1 LDYFPHPEGTHLSFV
16 TFDQGIQYYKLPLD
30 ENAEP
35 SIFLVN
41 DVEDPFVPLPIDAV
55 KLSVIDDRERIDI
68 FLDKLITMYYT
79 EARKNMP
86 IQTCLGAAMSSA
98 SQLLHNSGGRVMV
111 FSSQGCSRGVG

>member
-1 LDYFPHPEGTHLSFV
+1 LDYFPNPEGTRLSFV

-35 SIFLVN
+35 SIFWVN
-41 DVEDPFVPLPIDAV
+41 DVEDPFVPLPPEAV
-55 KLSVIDDRERIDI
+55 MLSVLDDRERIEV
-68 FLDKLITMYYT
+68 FLDKLISMYYT

-98 SQLLHNSGGRVMV
+98 S
-111 FSSQGCSRGVG
+111 